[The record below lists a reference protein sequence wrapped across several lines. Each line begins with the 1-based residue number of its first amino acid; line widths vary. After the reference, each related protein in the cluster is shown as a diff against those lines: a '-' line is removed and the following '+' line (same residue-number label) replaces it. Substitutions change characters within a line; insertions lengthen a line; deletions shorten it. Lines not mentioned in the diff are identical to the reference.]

1 MAKSIHFRCFLLID
15 PKFDTV
21 SRRSRGALPALP
33 IEQLFLKP
41 KNSEKPRIPK
51 KPDYTDRDQFYD
63 IIPEPVPVPVTVPV
77 PVPRI
82 QPKGQHIQRLQS
94 FPPDRTKLTVT
105 EVSAA
110 LSALNLEKYIPQF
123 QEHAIDGSLLNN
135 LNAQML
141 EEEFHFKSFEA
152 MKLVRFANGWT
163 PKQEI

>member
-1 MAKSIHFRCFLLID
+1 MAKPIHFRCFLLID

-33 IEQLFLKP
+33 TEQSILKP
-41 KNSEKPRIPK
+41 RNLVKPRIPK

-63 IIPEPVPVPVTVPV
+63 IIPEPVPVPV
-77 PVPRI
+77 PRI

-94 FPPDRTKLTVT
+94 FPLDRSNLTVT

>member
-1 MAKSIHFRCFLLID
+1 MAKPIHFRYFLPID
-15 PKFDTV
+15 SKFDTV

-63 IIPEPVPVPVTVPV
+63 IIPEPVPVPV
-77 PVPRI
+77 PRI

-94 FPPDRTKLTVT
+94 FPPDRSKLTVA

-152 MKLVRFANGWT
+152 MKLVKFANGWT